1 MAGKKKATGEQS
13 FAAARA
19 RLDEIL
25 DELESDAGDVD
36 QLAARVRE
44 ASELIRFCRERL
56 AGARQEVTEVVAAL
70 AADAEQ
76 DDGPADVGPADVGPE
91 DRSDDGEKADLPF

>member
-1 MAGKKKATGEQS
+1 MATKKKAAEQS
-13 FAAARA
+13 FAGARA

-36 QLAARVRE
+36 ALAARVKE

-70 AADAEQ
+70 AADAEE
-76 DDGPADVGPADVGPE
+76 DDGDE
-91 DRSDDGEKADLPF
+91 DEEEDDDEDDPDGSPGDDAGDLPF